1 VTTIRRASPERRVL
15 ALTQALA
22 EEYAA
27 VPLPDVRRAVR
38 EAADLAGWAADGSE
52 ETFALI
58 DRLARVELVSL
69 AACAAPAAIPGR
81 SR

>member
-1 VTTIRRASPERRVL
+1 VL
-15 ALTQALA
+15 DLTRALA

-27 VPLPDVRRAVR
+27 VALTEVRRAVR
-38 EAADLAGWAADGSE
+38 EAAELTGWAADGNE

-69 AACAAPAAIPGR
+69 AAAAAQPA
-81 SR
+81 